1 MLRNNLLEGDKREVV
16 KIDMQLVNEGMDHW
30 EVATERE
37 TIEQCKQRNE
47 KGIVIVF
54 KNKKVARS
62 VGRRIISVKRFRYCL
77 IRLQK

>member
-37 TIEQCKQRNE
+37 TIEQCKQL
-47 KGIVIVF
+47 
-54 KNKKVARS
+54 
-62 VGRRIISVKRFRYCL
+62 KRGS
-77 IRLQK
+77 